1 MKMLIIAA
9 ATLGLTASAA
19 FAECAYHQKSAQAD
33 TNASNTV
40 KPQTESVVQ

>member
-9 ATLGLTASAA
+9 AALGLTASAA

-33 TNASNTV
+33 THSSDTAKPENAT
-40 KPQTESVVQ
+40 VVQ